1 VTRAH
6 LQLLIATIAG
16 LIVLGAPLVLLVR
29 AMRRDERRTRLA
41 NSPIA
46 GLILLS
52 AVSVGA
58 WLWIALTDVEISAR
72 IQGPVEASLLA
83 LAAIGIYLLWLA
95 IPVAA
100 ATWLVFR
107 LQNPALQSPYARRA
121 ITVAGIIAAILGVYC
136 AFLTAGAI
144 WDFILLVRALS
155 GLPEGQ
161 AGIPILIAGFISFVF
176 VVVLGSAT
184 GLLMLIAAWGLEP
197 RRRWR
202 QYIFPRH

>member
-1 VTRAH
+1 
-6 LQLLIATIAG
+6 
-16 LIVLGAPLVLLVR
+16 
-29 AMRRDERRTRLA
+29 MRRDERRTRLTNA
-41 NSPIA
+41 PVA
-46 GLILLS
+46 GLILLG
-52 AVSVGA
+52 AVSIGA
-58 WLWIALTDVEISAR
+58 WLWIALTDVEINAR

-83 LAAIGIYLLWLA
+83 VAAIGIYLLWLA

-107 LQNPALQSPYARRA
+107 LQDPSRQGPYARRG
-121 ITVAGIIAAILGVYC
+121 ITAAGIIAAIIGVYC

-155 GLPEGQ
+155 GLAEGQ

-202 QYIFPRH
+202 QWRIPGRTAR

>member
-1 VTRAH
+1 MTRAH
-6 LQLLIATIAG
+6 LQLLVA
-16 LIVLGAPLVLLVR
+16 LIVGLLVLAAPLVLLVR

-41 NSPIA
+41 NSPVA
-46 GLILLS
+46 GLVLLG
-52 AVSVGA
+52 AVSIGA
-58 WLWIALTDVEISAR
+58 WLWIALTDVEINAN
-72 IQGPVEASLLA
+72 IQGPLEAFLLA

-100 ATWLVFR
+100 ATWLVLR
-107 LQNPALQSPYARRA
+107 LKDPSLQGRYTRGG
-121 ITVAGIIAAILGVYC
+121 ITVAGIVATILGVYC

-144 WDFILLVRALS
+144 WKFILLLRALS
-155 GLPEGQ
+155 SLPEGQ
-161 AGIPILIAGFISFVF
+161 AGIPLLIAGFISFVF

-202 QYIFPRH
+202 EWRVPSR